1 MSHFMTY
8 EEFHS
13 TPFTLESERLQIRRL
28 TIADDE
34 AIHSYGKDERVAFG
48 ASFPQ
53 HKDIEDARTFIRTVL
68 ENYQKNEPSSY
79 GIILRKDNTLIGG
92 IGLPMHDQMNNK
104 AEIGYALAPW
114 HWNNG
119 YTTEAARMLIDHL
132 FTSTDI
138 ERVEARCKTGNTA
151 SARVMEK
158 VDMTYEGTLRS
169 HTLYNGM
176 YYDMKF
182 YSILRSEWSSR
193 S

>member
-1 MSHFMTY
+1 MTY

-13 TPFTLESERLQIRRL
+13 TPFILESERLRIRRL
-28 TIADDE
+28 TMDDDE

-53 HKDIEDARTFIRTVL
+53 HKDIEDARTFLRSVL
-68 ENYQKNEPSSY
+68 DHYERSEPSSY
-79 GIILRKDNTLIGG
+79 AIILRSEGILIGS
-92 IGLPMHDQMNNK
+92 IGLPMHDWANNK

-119 YTTEAARMLIDHL
+119 YTTEAAACLIDHL
-132 FTSTDI
+132 FASTEL
-138 ERVEARCKTGNTA
+138 ERIEARCKITNTA

-158 VDMTYEGTLRS
+158 IGMSYEGTLRH
-169 HTLYNGM
+169 HTLYNGV

-182 YSILRSEWSSR
+182 
-193 S
+193 